1 MTTES
6 PDPQPSRGT
15 PPPPSDGRKTHALF
29 AGVDELC
36 ERAARCAL
44 ADGAALAVVTRDAHT
59 RELAYATD
67 TIAVRLDELQFTLG
81 EGPCLDAYLDDEPH
95 FHPNLDS
102 VNQTSRWPTFATEA
116 TQLGVHSLFAFPVP
130 GARQP
135 SGPSGVLELYRR
147 TASSLT
153 EKQHAVAQ
161 AGAAAIGHRLQT
173 NWEEHL
179 ARFGSTKEAIDAAA
193 TASAEPDGTAEP
205 FTRTQIHV
213 AAGMLAIQLNAHPD
227 DALDRLRAHSYAC
240 GRRISSVAADIIAHR
255 LTLHDEP
262 DPPHQ

>member
-1 MTTES
+1 
-6 PDPQPSRGT
+6 
-15 PPPPSDGRKTHALF
+15 
-29 AGVDELC
+29 
-36 ERAARCAL
+36 
-44 ADGAALAVVTRDAHT
+44 
-59 RELAYATD
+59 LAYATD

-81 EGPCLDAYLDDEPH
+81 EGPCLDAYLDDEPQ

-102 VNQTSRWPTFATEA
+102 VTQTSRWPTFATEA

-135 SGPSGVLELYRR
+135 TGPSGVLEFYRC
-147 TASSLT
+147 TPSSLT
-153 EKQHAVAQ
+153 EEQHAAAQ
-161 AGAAAIGHRLQT
+161 AGAAAIGRRLQT

-193 TASAEPDGTAEP
+193 AAAASAAQEGAAEP
-205 FTRTQIHV
+205 FTRTQIYV
-213 AAGMLAIQLNAHPD
+213 AAGMLAIQLNAQPD
-227 DALDRLRAHSYAC
+227 EALDRLRAHSYAC
-240 GRRISSVAADIIAHR
+240 GHRISSVAADIIAHR